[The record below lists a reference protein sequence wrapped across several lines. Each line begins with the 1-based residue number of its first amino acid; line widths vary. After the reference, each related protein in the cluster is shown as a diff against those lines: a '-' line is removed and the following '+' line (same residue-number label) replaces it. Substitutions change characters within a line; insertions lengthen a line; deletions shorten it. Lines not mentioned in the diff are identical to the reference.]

1 MRANNE
7 TRKILHETRNETGL
21 DYNLIFKLYQY
32 AENMEEFK
40 ASVSKQKEIEIEKLE
55 YRKLTGELSI
65 AQSYTLKKIKGE
77 TFKEVPV
84 YFGK

>member
-1 MRANNE
+1 
-7 TRKILHETRNETGL
+7 
-21 DYNLIFKLYQY
+21 
-32 AENMEEFK
+32 
-40 ASVSKQKEIEIEKLE
+40 
-55 YRKLTGELSI
+55 LTGELSI